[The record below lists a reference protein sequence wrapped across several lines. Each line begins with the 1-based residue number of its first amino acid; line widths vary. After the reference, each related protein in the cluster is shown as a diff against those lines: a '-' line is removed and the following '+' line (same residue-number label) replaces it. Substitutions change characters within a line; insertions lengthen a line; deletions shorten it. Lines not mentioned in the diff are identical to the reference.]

1 MFMDFDNE
9 SEYGEKVDERTMEI
23 IDRLSDRFAEA
34 VNDFLDR
41 VGSENISDEWL
52 EQVDIIVTTSNPFL
66 LLMMGRVSNE

>member
-1 MFMDFDNE
+1 MDFDNE

-66 LLMMGRVSNE
+66 LWMMGRVSNE

>member
-66 LLMMGRVSNE
+66 LWMMGRVSNE